1 MIPKA
6 RKVLADSAGCRVPLR
21 VRHAWLQA
29 APCSD
34 QCMSRSIWIGST
46 GPHRIPGGVGKT
58 ICHHS
63 SCYRG
68 RYAGQGIL
76 HTDVRPIT
84 HLPGACEGS
93 GCSSADKES
102 QTRCEATSKSPQAW
116 ALAAASLSSLWFFIF
131 QFLYSA
137 VTDVTF
143 EMYKSRAKTTQREN
157 INCILA
163 KYKRSTGH
171 F

>member
-6 RKVLADSAGCRVPLR
+6 RTVLTDPAGCRVPLWL
-21 VRHAWLQA
+21 RHAWLQA

-46 GPHRIPGGVGKT
+46 GPHRIPGVWEKT
-58 ICHHS
+58 PICHHS
-63 SCYRG
+63 SCYGG
-68 RYAGQGIL
+68 RHTGQGIL
-76 HTDVRPIT
+76 HTDVRPIM

-102 QTRCEATSKSPQAW
+102 QTQCEATSKSPQAW

-131 QFLYSA
+131 QFLHSA
-137 VTDVTF
+137 DCHRCNV
-143 EMYKSRAKTTQREN
+143 
-157 INCILA
+157 
-163 KYKRSTGH
+163 
-171 F
+171 